1 MKWDPPTATV
11 QWSADKRYL
20 VVEANSKDW
29 VAYEA
34 TPFVTATDL
43 GVKHSA
49 EEARK
54 LCEDH
59 EALMVSLK
67 RRA

>member
-1 MKWDPPTATV
+1 MNWLPPSGAI
-11 QWSADKRYL
+11 QRSSDGKYL

-49 EEARK
+49 AEARK

-59 EALMVSLK
+59 EALMVSLRK
-67 RRA
+67 RA

>member
-1 MKWDPPTATV
+1 MKWDKPTATV

-34 TPFVTATDL
+34 TPFVTATEL
-43 GVKHSA
+43 GVKPSA
-49 EEARK
+49 EEARG
-54 LCEDH
+54 LCEEH
-59 EALMVSLK
+59 EAIVVSMGK
-67 RRA
+67 RA